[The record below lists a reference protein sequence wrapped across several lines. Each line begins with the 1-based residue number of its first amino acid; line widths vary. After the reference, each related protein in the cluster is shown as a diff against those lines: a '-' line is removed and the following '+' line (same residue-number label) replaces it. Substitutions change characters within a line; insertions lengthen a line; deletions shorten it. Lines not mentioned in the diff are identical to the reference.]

1 MNKKHLQSFNLKYN
15 PFGLNPP
22 IDGLLVTPQMDN
34 FFWRVSQGLLR
45 EGGFA
50 LITGEPGSGKS
61 IALQLLI
68 EYLNRQEEVVV
79 GILSRPQSRLT
90 DFYREMGELFGI
102 DIKPHNRWGGFKTLR
117 KTWQDHLDQRLIRPI
132 LVIDEAQEMNPGV
145 LSELRVLTSTQLDSR
160 NILSV
165 TLAGDSRLIDL
176 LRRPELVPLAGRIR
190 YRLALEPSNRDELR
204 DYLRH
209 IQTQAGNAKLMTP
222 ELVNTLA
229 DHAQGNLRLMIN
241 LANELFTTAIQ
252 KNVTTLDEKLFLE
265 MCESA
270 RKPRILPAKSEEG
283 VRRPP
288 RKN

>member
-22 IDGLLVTPQMDN
+22 TDGLLVTSQMEN
-34 FFWRVSQGLLR
+34 FFWRISQGLLR

-61 IALQLLI
+61 VALQLLI
-68 EYLNRQEEVVV
+68 EYLNRQEEVIV
-79 GILSRPQSRLT
+79 GILSRPQSRLC

-117 KTWQDHLDQRLIRPI
+117 KTWQEHLDKRLIRPI
-132 LVIDEAQEMNPGV
+132 LLIDEAQQMNPEV
-145 LSELRVLTSTQLDSR
+145 LSELRVLASTQLDSR
-160 NILSV
+160 SILSV
-165 TLAGDSRLIDL
+165 VLAGDLRLIEL

-190 YRLALEPSNRDELR
+190 HRIALEPSNRDELR
-204 DYLRH
+204 EYLCH
-209 IQTQAGNAKLMTP
+209 LQTQAGNAKLLTP

-252 KNVTTLDEKLFLE
+252 KNVSTLDEKLFLE
-265 MCESA
+265 MCEFA
-270 RKPRILPAKSEEG
+270 RKPRILPPRGEEG
-283 VRRPP
+283 ARRVS
-288 RKN
+288 KQN

>member
-1 MNKKHLQSFNLKYN
+1 ME
-15 PFGLNPP
+15 
-22 IDGLLVTPQMDN
+22 N

-61 IALQLLI
+61 VALQLLI
-68 EYLNRQEEVVV
+68 EYLIRQEEVVI
-79 GILSRPQSRLT
+79 GILSRPQSRLS

-102 DIKPHNRWGGFKTLR
+102 DIKPHNRWAGFKNLR
-117 KTWQDHLDQRLIRPI
+117 KTWKEHLDKRLIRPI
-132 LVIDEAQEMNPGV
+132 LLIDEAQQMNPEV

-165 TLAGDSRLIDL
+165 ALAGDLRLIEL

-190 YRLALEPSNRDELR
+190 YRLVLEPSNRDELR
-204 DYLRH
+204 EYLLH
-209 IQTQAGNAKLMTP
+209 LQTQAGNAKLLTP

-252 KNVTTLDEKLFLE
+252 KNITTIDEKLFLE
-265 MCESA
+265 MCESSRKSRTSSEKGEAGA
-270 RKPRILPAKSEEG
+270 RRTT
-283 VRRPP
+283 RQ
-288 RKN
+288 N